1 MKPARQM
8 IAMKKKHI
16 KCRYLTAS
24 LLLLAIL
31 IGCGKDR
38 NETSDKDITS
48 MAGVS
53 SGNASVD
60 MDAKSVQ
67 SKKTPGFRERKIGG
81 RCGEISVSKDGKT
94 IYVHNWVDI
103 SQLSDKRTTKAEKI
117 VFYKDAGIRV
127 DWDTDY
133 INQSWL
139 HDAPLVKELEVE
151 EGNPYLYAVDDML
164 VQRAGA
170 GYDEDSE
177 TELETLMLCVPGKS
191 GEIRIPEGVQS
202 VYEHA
207 FLGCSL
213 ITSVFFPASVETV
226 GNAAFGKM
234 KSCVS
239 IQADEDNQYYDSQ
252 GGVLY
257 GKALGA
263 SEYACIAAYPAGRKD
278 AVYEKEPEYIEE
290 IQEGAFFGA
299 DHLREVYLPSRVRFI
314 RSAAFQKCKNL
325 RKVTVKNKKR
335 ISVVEGSAFEDCP
348 RLKEWVKE
356 KGKL

>member
-1 MKPARQM
+1 M
-8 IAMKKKHI
+8 ITMEKKYFIH
-16 KCRYLTAS
+16 RYLTVS
-24 LLLLAIL
+24 LLLLAVL
-31 IGCGKDR
+31 GGCGKDR
-38 NETSDKDITS
+38 NETLDKDKTS

-53 SGNASVD
+53 SGNASAD

-67 SKKTPGFRERKIGG
+67 RKKTPGFWERKIGG
-81 RCGEISVSKDGKT
+81 KRGEISVSKDGK
-94 IYVHNWVDI
+94 IVYVHNWVDI
-103 SQLSDKRTTKAEKI
+103 NELSDKRTIKAEKI
-117 VFYKDAGIRV
+117 IFCKDAGIIV
-127 DWDTDY
+127 DYDDEILYHSRLW
-133 INQSWL
+133 S
-139 HDAPLVKELEVE
+139 APRIMELEVE
-151 EGNPYLYAVDDML
+151 KGNPFLYEKDGML
-164 VQRAGA
+164 IQRAGV
-170 GYDEDSE
+170 GLDNDHVMEQ
-177 TELETLMLCVPGKS
+177 ETLLLCNPGKKGMIKVPKS
-191 GEIRIPEGVQS
+191 VQIIDNC
-202 VYEHA
+202 A

-213 ITSVFFPASVETV
+213 ITSVFLPASVETV

-252 GGVLY
+252 DGVLY

-278 AVYEKEPEYIEE
+278 AVYEKAPEYIEE